1 MVEKLDLKS
10 SVTLIDVDG
19 NEIKL
24 KVVDGVVKLQYLL
37 PKTIGY
43 GKYNLTAVYSN
54 DKYYNTQRCTVDD
67 LIVIRS
73 DLENITVTPVE
84 IKTGNNATF
93 NFTVKDEYGNII
105 QKDTKIVVKVDNK
118 TYINT
123 TTVDGT
129 VSFTVDMQRAEAG
142 SYTISVIFDHNSL
155 YNQQRRDITLNVVN
169 RRVNVTIGDI
179 TNTTVMSDLNMNIS
193 VVEDDGT
200 AIRNG
205 TVVFKIN
212 GKTIVDADGKAIKF
226 SVVDGVAHLNYTLPQ
241 AMAAKGYNITAVY
254 SNVGYDRAEATESF
268 TLTKRDIA
276 NVTIENL
283 TTEVKHNTTIN
294 TTILDTT
301 GMQLKGVNK
310 VSIKVDGKTQVNE
323 TEITDGNLNFTL
335 DTSYLKV
342 GNHKIDV
349 IVGPNSWYNQLRTT
363 IPLTIEDV
371 KM

>member
-1 MVEKLDLKS
+1 
-10 SVTLIDVDG
+10 
-19 NEIKL
+19 
-24 KVVDGVVKLQYLL
+24 
-37 PKTIGY
+37 
-43 GKYNLTAVYSN
+43 
-54 DKYYNTQRCTVDD
+54 
-67 LIVIRS
+67 
-73 DLENITVTPVE
+73 
-84 IKTGNNATF
+84 
-93 NFTVKDEYGNII
+93 
-105 QKDTKIVVKVDNK
+105 
-118 TYINT
+118 
-123 TTVDGT
+123 
-129 VSFTVDMQRAEAG
+129 MQRAEAE